1 MEKRIL
7 MFAMSIF
14 LVSIKLAGQIAV
26 SLEAGISYWP
36 FALETLNSGTR
47 YSNRIDY
54 LVGVSGTVPV
64 HEMWHLNMR
73 LSYSSRENMRWRDL
87 AFCPGYEYSEYTH
100 NDLNIDFSVRY
111 QALSK
116 VSLWAGPSIVRKI
129 NSASSLHSVIG
140 SPCESA
146 TLRIDRFIYGFNLA
160 SSTNIKGLIIKA
172 EYAHLFW
179 KDPELRTYR
188 KISGRHRYNL
198 VLSYP
203 VFKGKNR

>member
-1 MEKRIL
+1 

-14 LVSIKLAGQIAV
+14 LVSAKLAGQITV
-26 SLEAGISYWP
+26 SLEAGVSYWP

-54 LVGVSGTVPV
+54 LVGVSGMVPV

-87 AFCPGYEYSEYTH
+87 VFCPGYEYSEYTH

-129 NSASSLHSVIG
+129 NSATSIRYEIG
-140 SPCESA
+140 APCESSTRQA
-146 TLRIDRFIYGFNLA
+146 DRFIYGFYLA
-160 SSTNIKGLIIKA
+160 SGINIKELIVKI
-172 EYAHLFW
+172 EYTHLFGR
-179 KDPELRTYR
+179 DPDLRPYR
-188 KISGRHRYNL
+188 SISGRHRCNL

-203 VFKGKNR
+203 IFKGKNR